1 MMMHTFSRRQD
12 GAVLIIALMFLL
24 LIALV
29 AATTSETNTLQLQMA
44 GNDQLRADA
53 HQRVM
58 AILDAILDDPDNTPV
73 IGNIGYKIC
82 DAGSLEASCDQ
93 TLINLDSAVTDVPI
107 GTSTDYFVTRVG
119 PLETGAPV
127 MSESMASSA
136 SAFNVARYEV
146 TASFQGDAARL
157 GNSTIVQ
164 GITVKIPAENN

>member
-1 MMMHTFSRRQD
+1 MHTLSRKQV

-29 AATTSETNTLQLQMA
+29 AATATGTNTLQLQMA

-58 AILDAILDDPDNTPV
+58 AILDAILDDADNTPV
-73 IGNIGYKIC
+73 IGDIGYKIC
-82 DAGSLEASCDQ
+82 DVDSVEASCDRA
-93 TLINLDSAVTDVPI
+93 LISLDTDVTDVPS
-107 GTSTDYFVTRVG
+107 GTSSDYFVTRMG

-136 SAFNVARYEV
+136 SAYNVARYEV
-146 TASFQGDAARL
+146 TASFEGDAARL

-164 GITVKIPAENN
+164 GITVKIPAQNN

>member
-1 MMMHTFSRRQD
+1 MHTLSRKQV

-29 AATTSETNTLQLQMA
+29 AATATGTNTLQLQMA

-58 AILDAILDDPDNTPV
+58 AILDAILDDADNTPV
-73 IGNIGYKIC
+73 IGDIGYKIC
-82 DAGSLEASCDQ
+82 DADSVDVSCDR
-93 TLINLDSAVTDVPI
+93 TLISLDTDVTDVPS
-107 GTSTDYFVTRVG
+107 GTSNDYFVTRMG

-136 SAFNVARYEV
+136 SAYNVARYEV
-146 TASFQGDAARL
+146 TASFEGDAARL

-164 GITVKIPAENN
+164 GITVKIPAQNN

>member
-1 MMMHTFSRRQD
+1 MPTLPRKQD

-29 AATTSETNTLQLQMA
+29 AATASETNTLQLQMA

-53 HQRVM
+53 QQRVM
-58 AILDAILDDPDNTPV
+58 AILDAILDNADNTPV
-73 IGNIGYKIC
+73 IGDIGYKIC
-82 DAGSLEASCDQ
+82 AAGSTAAGCDQ
-93 TLINLDSAVTDVPI
+93 ALISLDSAVTDVPN
-107 GTSTDYFVTRVG
+107 GTSNDYFVTRVG

-136 SAFNVARYEV
+136 SAFNVARYEI
-146 TASFQGDAARL
+146 TASFEGEAARL

-164 GITVKIPAENN
+164 GITVKIPAQNN

>member
-1 MMMHTFSRRQD
+1 MHTFSRRQD

-44 GNDQLRADA
+44 ANDQLRVEAQ
-53 HQRVM
+53 QRVM
-58 AILDAILDDPDNTPV
+58 AILDAILDNDNNTPV
-73 IGNIGYKIC
+73 IGDIGYKIC
-82 DAGSLEASCDQ
+82 DQSSLEASCDQ
-93 TLINLDSAVTDVPI
+93 ALISLDSSITDVPS
-107 GTSTDYFVTRVG
+107 GTSNNYFVTRMG

-146 TASFQGDAARL
+146 TASFDGEAARL
-157 GNSTIVQ
+157 GSSTIVQ
-164 GITVKIPAENN
+164 GITIKIPAQNN

>member
-1 MMMHTFSRRQD
+1 MHTQSCKQD

-29 AATTSETNTLQLQMA
+29 AATATGTSTLQLQMA

-58 AILDAILDDPDNTPV
+58 AIVDAILDDADNTPV

-82 DAGSLEASCDQ
+82 DVSSLDVSCDQ
-93 TLINLDSAVTDVPI
+93 ALISLDSAVTSVPS
-107 GTSTDYFVTRVG
+107 GTSNDYFVTRVG

-146 TASFQGDAARL
+146 TVSFQGDAARL

-164 GITVKIPAENN
+164 GITLKIPADNN